1 MKKTILCIAVSL
13 LGFVA
18 ANAQV
23 KLGFGLGYAI
33 PSGDIKDF
41 LDGGVSFN
49 LEAGYGVTE
58 DIDVSLSYQADL
70 LVGIDQGGGSSFGN
84 LTIGSILANGRYF
97 FIKEKFR
104 PYASLGIG
112 IASIGAL
119 EVETDTALFSGSITA
134 AESTSNFAIRPAI
147 GFKYGVLNVNAA
159 YLSAGKIDSIDTS
172 VGDISF
178 NIGLLFTIGGN

>member
-1 MKKTILCIAVSL
+1 MKKTIFCIAVSL

-18 ANAQV
+18 ASAQV
-23 KLGFGLGYAI
+23 KLGLGLGYAI
-33 PSGDIKDF
+33 PSGDIKDI

-58 DIDVSLSYQADL
+58 DIDVSLLYQADL
-70 LVGIDQGGGSSFGN
+70 LVGIDEGGSSFGN

-104 PYASLGIG
+104 PYAALGIG
-112 IASIGAL
+112 IASVGA
-119 EVETDTALFSGSITA
+119 VEIEADSAIFSGSIIA
-134 AESTSNFAIRPAI
+134 AESTSNFAVRPAI